1 MDSVSVTATR
11 EIMWGIPHS
20 FKVLMYV
27 LLFVSLGL
35 FAKGVY
41 DKLKFVVGKN
51 KGISYVQGGT

>member
-41 DKLKFVVGKN
+41 DKLKFVKSKMRV
-51 KGISYVQGGT
+51 T